1 MSNSRAETTVTV
13 YPVPATPTIIRT
25 GDTLVSN
32 VPIGNQWFWNYYPLW
47 GNNDSNYVCTFNGDY
62 FVMVTLNGCSSDTS
76 NVITITDV
84 GVKEILNDFNFTIYP
99 NPANNHIFVKVPQKS
114 LVEITDVEG
123 RVVKK
128 INNNELEINVDLR
141 DYSNGVYFIKV
152 INDKGQA
159 IKKIIKQ

>member
-1 MSNSRAETTVTV
+1 
-13 YPVPATPTIIRT
+13 
-25 GDTLVSN
+25 
-32 VPIGNQWFWNYYPLW
+32 
-47 GNNDSNYVCTFNGDY
+47 
-62 FVMVTLNGCSSDTS
+62 MVTLNGCSSDTS